1 MSEFTA
7 NPQQRSQEHQELVAY
22 KQNLIASSM
31 ELTET
36 QLAQEKELF
45 DLGERWDKNHKD
57 IEHEAA
63 QKKVTVLE
71 LLDSE
76 VPSLEKN
83 GVKIPVDAALLSL
96 KGINI
101 RSNRRDGIEATNM
114 AKLKEPDM
122 QLVGYSVQRGIQG
135 SFLGFHDLYDAGTSI
150 SDYAVDSTQ
159 RPSARDPRLRR
170 RMYIAR
176 LPLAMTAARVIPEM
190 KSTFKLTQFVPDK
203 SGQKGV
209 YEIAENQPT
218 PRTAAQVKEWQGGMR
233 TLKGGLDFSVEN
245 VQEGE
250 YTLEALTAW
259 AAEWSVNVEII
270 MVKDCTDKIA
280 NGAPTKDI
288 DWASLSEDDILKIA
302 NTFLFTNEDYAIT
315 TLAMS
320 DEATYNK
327 YAKVARA
334 TQYRESMRSDLGYA
348 TGRDNFRMAMD
359 RNVFAHPGGGIAVDN
374 ALGWDAGKTINVH
387 TRPVNA
393 TRSMIITF
401 DPEFYCFRW
410 GVKFGTAFELQEG
423 TPRRLFN

>member
-1 MSEFTA
+1 
-7 NPQQRSQEHQELVAY
+7 
-22 KQNLIASSM
+22 
-31 ELTET
+31 
-36 QLAQEKELF
+36 
-45 DLGERWDKNHKD
+45 
-57 IEHEAA
+57 
-63 QKKVTVLE
+63 
-71 LLDSE
+71 
-76 VPSLEKN
+76 
-83 GVKIPVDAALLSL
+83 
-96 KGINI
+96 
-101 RSNRRDGIEATNM
+101 
-114 AKLKEPDM
+114 
-122 QLVGYSVQRGIQG
+122 
-135 SFLGFHDLYDAGTSI
+135 
-150 SDYAVDSTQ
+150 
-159 RPSARDPRLRR
+159 
-170 RMYIAR
+170 
-176 LPLAMTAARVIPEM
+176 
-190 KSTFKLTQFVPDK
+190 
-203 SGQKGV
+203 
-209 YEIAENQPT
+209 
-218 PRTAAQVKEWQGGMR
+218 MR

>member
-1 MSEFTA
+1 MNEFTA
-7 NPQQRSQEHQELVAY
+7 TPQEAAKEHQELVGY

-31 ELTET
+31 ELTEA

-45 DLGERWDKNHKD
+45 DLSERWDKNYKD
-57 IEHEAA
+57 IEHEAG
-63 QKKVTVLE
+63 QKKITVLE

-101 RSNRRDGIEATNM
+101 RSNRRNGIEATNM
-114 AKLKEPDM
+114 AKLKEPEM
-122 QLVGYSVQRGIQG
+122 QLVGYSVQRGIQV

-150 SDYAVDSTQ
+150 SDYGVDSTQ

-176 LPLAMTAARVIPEM
+176 LPLAMTAARVIPEP

-203 SGQKGV
+203 TGPKGV

-218 PRTAAQVKEWQGGMR
+218 PRTAAQVKEWEGGMR

-270 MVKDCTDKIA
+270 MVKDCTDKIID
-280 NGAPTKDI
+280 GAPTKDI

-302 NTFLFTNEDYAIT
+302 NTYLFTNEDYAIT

-327 YAKVARA
+327 YAKVSRA
-334 TQYRESMRSDLGYA
+334 TQYRESMQSDLGNA
-348 TGRDNFRMAMD
+348 TGRDNFPTAMN
-359 RNVFAHPGGGIAVDN
+359 RNVFAHPGGGIAADN

-410 GVKFGTAFELQEG
+410 GVKFGSAFELQEG

>member
-1 MSEFTA
+1 MNEFTA
-7 NPQQRSQEHQELVAY
+7 NPQADKELVAY
-22 KQNLIASSM
+22 KQGLIADSM
-31 ELTET
+31 ELTEV

-45 DLGERWDKNHKD
+45 DLSKRWDANHKD
-57 IEHEAA
+57 IEYEAG
-63 QKKVTVLE
+63 QKKQTVLE

-101 RSNRRDGIEATNM
+101 RSDRRNGIDATNM
-114 AKLKEPDM
+114 AQLKEPDM
-122 QLVGYSVQRGIQG
+122 RLVGYSVQRGIQS

-150 SDYAVDSTQ
+150 SDYPVDSTQ

-190 KSTFKLTQFVPDK
+190 KSTFKLTQFDPDD

-218 PRTAAQVKEWQGGMR
+218 PRTAANVIEWTGGMR
-233 TLKGGLDFSVEN
+233 TLKGGLDFSADN

-270 MVKDCTDKIA
+270 MVKDCTDKIRT
-280 NGAPTKDI
+280 GAPTKDI

-334 TQYRESMRSDLGYA
+334 TQYREAMTSDLGTA
-348 TGRDNFRMAMD
+348 TGRDNFRSAMD

-387 TRPVNA
+387 TRPINA
-393 TRSMIITF
+393 TRSMMITF
-401 DPEFYCFRW
+401 DPEMYCFRW
-410 GVKFGTAFELQEG
+410 GVKFGTAFELREG